1 MSLKAF
7 HILFICVSIL
17 LALGFGA
24 WEIRAFAQAGATSDI
39 LLGVFSWAAGVA
51 LSFYLRRVIKKLKN
65 ISSL

>member
-24 WEIRAFAQAGATSDI
+24 WETRAFSQAGAVID
-39 LLGVFSWAAGVA
+39 LVLGVFSWIAGVA
-51 LSFYLRRVIKKLKN
+51 LVFYLWRVIKKLKN
-65 ISSL
+65 IHSP